1 MKIVFFVHCFFPDHF
16 YGTETY
22 TLGLANHYRSWGHDV
37 SVVSAVFQG
46 EAKQPQLINRYSYQD
61 IPVIAI
67 DKNAIPHSRVKE
79 TYYQPEMRDVLEEI
93 LLELKPDVVHVT
105 HLINHTA
112 ALLEVVGKLNIPTYT
127 TFTDFFGFCVN
138 NKLEAADG
146 DLCAGPA
153 PSRSNCVACYL
164 KESAQGGHASGLMKK
179 AAVPAMANILAKGL
193 VASRNMGMFKTSAVQ
208 GLVEDLVTRPDTLSY
223 LYNTHYK
230 GAVAPTAFLQK
241 AYQNN
246 NIKVPMRKIWF
257 GIDID
262 RRAKPVRA
270 KDHVPVIGFIGQ
282 IAPHKG
288 TDLLIEAFK
297 QLPENSAKLKIY
309 GPTDQSV
316 SYMETLRNISN
327 GVAGIEFMGTFDQG
341 QMVDIFSDID
351 LFVIPSRWY
360 ENSPLVLLNSLATHT
375 PVVVSDVEGMTEFL
389 TEGVNGYSFKRGN
402 ADDLASKLSYI
413 LQQPDLLHKLSLSTE
428 YLRTTEVMA
437 KETFDIYQDR

>member
-46 EAKQPQLINRYSYQD
+46 EEKQPNLINRYSYQD

-67 DKNAIPHSRVKE
+67 DKNAIPHHRVKE

-93 LLELKPDVVHVT
+93 LLELKPDVIHVT

-127 TFTDFFGFCVN
+127 TFTDFFGFCAN

-146 DLCAGPA
+146 DLCAGPSA
-153 PSRSNCVACYL
+153 TRANCVACYL
-164 KESAQGGHASGLMKK
+164 KESAQGGHASGWMKK
-179 AAVPAMANILAKGL
+179 AAVPAMANIFAKGL
-193 VASRNMGMFKTSAVQ
+193 IASRNMGLFKTTSVQ
-208 GLVEDLVTRPDTLSY
+208 GLVEDLVTRPDTLSH
-223 LYNTHYK
+223 LYNTYYK
-230 GAVAPTAFLQK
+230 GAIAPTAFLQK
-241 AYQNN
+241 AYQAND
-246 NIKVPMRKIWF
+246 IKVPMRKIWF

-262 RRAKPVRA
+262 RNAKPVRA
-270 KDHVPVIGFIGQ
+270 KDYVPVIGFIGQ

-316 SYMETLRNISN
+316 SYMKTLKDMSD
-327 GVAGIEFMGTFDQG
+327 GVDGIEFMGTFDQAN
-341 QMVDIFSDID
+341 MTEVFSDID

-375 PVVVSDVEGMTEFL
+375 PVLVSDVEGMTEFL

-402 ADDLASKLSYI
+402 ADDLAAKLSYV
-413 LQQPDLLHKLSLSTE
+413 LRTPGLLSKLSLSTE

-437 KETFDIYQDR
+437 RETFEIYQSS